1 MNRIAISFVGLLL
14 LTYNPGKGTF
24 ARPNA
29 STSGLTGA
37 QQMTFFVIVVA
48 FIVYA
53 VIRVW
58 WSLRK
63 GEKDATESA
72 DSVE

>member
-14 LTYNPGKGTF
+14 QTYNPGKGTF

>member
-1 MNRIAISFVGLLL
+1 MNLIAISFVGLLL
-14 LTYNPGKGTF
+14 QTYNPGKGTF

-29 STSGLTGA
+29 STSGLTGS
-37 QQMTFFVIVVA
+37 QQMTVFVILAV
-48 FIVYA
+48 FIVYT

-63 GEKDATESA
+63 GEKDATQSA
-72 DSVE
+72 DSAE